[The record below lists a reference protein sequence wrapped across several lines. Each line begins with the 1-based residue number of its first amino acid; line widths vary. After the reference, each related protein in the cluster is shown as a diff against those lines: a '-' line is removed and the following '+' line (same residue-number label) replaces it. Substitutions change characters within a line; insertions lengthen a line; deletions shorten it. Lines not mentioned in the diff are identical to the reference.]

1 MSQPQSFP
9 GPIKAA
15 KLDALPLT
23 AAASLSFGWA
33 ILRHKIQFISPT
45 ENIVVTYEI
54 GYEYGKR

>member
-1 MSQPQSFP
+1 M
-9 GPIKAA
+9 
-15 KLDALPLT
+15 DAISLT

-45 ENIVVTYEI
+45 ENIVATYET